1 MVGMLSDLTEKW
13 KLLVSG
19 TYLRYPLGDKSDDFR
34 VNVGQRFTLL
44 QNLALRLD
52 YNHRDRD
59 NDVVFFFQ
67 AFF

>member
-19 TYLRYPLGDKSDDFR
+19 TYLHYPLGDKSDDFR

-59 NDVVFFFQ
+59 NDVVFSFP

>member
-1 MVGMLSDLTEKW
+1 
-13 KLLVSG
+13 LLVSG
-19 TYLRYPLGDKSDDFR
+19 TYLHYPLGDKSDDFR

-59 NDVVFFFQ
+59 NDVVFSFP